1 MTRRTS
7 AYLFTT
13 EKLADVDM
21 DIVRRDARI
30 KTLLQRARELRLESD
45 TGKVVPYRTSF
56 RIVVRGRLGKNNPNA
71 HLYRRGGSLY
81 RMSSQDIRHE
91 HSQRFDV
98 YLREVRNYR

>member
-1 MTRRTS
+1 MTRRSS

-13 EKLADVDM
+13 DKLEHVDM
-21 DIVRRDARI
+21 DMVRRDARI
-30 KTLLQRARELRLESD
+30 KTLVRRATELRQESD
-45 TGKVVPYRTSF
+45 TGKPLPYRTSY

-91 HSQRFDV
+91 HAQRFDV
-98 YLREVRNYR
+98 YLREVYKYR

>member
-21 DIVRRDARI
+21 DMVRRDARI
-30 KTLLQRARELRLESD
+30 KTLLQRARELRFESD
-45 TGKVVPYRTSF
+45 TGKVVPFRTSY

-71 HLYRRGGSLY
+71 HLYRQGGPLKRY
-81 RMSSQDIRHE
+81 SSQEIRHE

-98 YLREVRNYR
+98 YLREVRTYR